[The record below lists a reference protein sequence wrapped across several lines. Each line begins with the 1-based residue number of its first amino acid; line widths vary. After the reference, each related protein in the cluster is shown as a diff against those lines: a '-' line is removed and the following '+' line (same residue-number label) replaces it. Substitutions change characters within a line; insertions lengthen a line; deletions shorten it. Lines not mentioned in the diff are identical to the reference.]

1 MIERTDRDGVAIL
14 RLNHGKASALDIELC
29 EEMQRQLAALAAS
42 DARAVIVTGT
52 GSIFSAGVDLFR
64 LLAEGEPYVRRFFP
78 AMVSAFTEFC
88 LFPRPV
94 IAAVNGHAIAG
105 GCILTNAADLR
116 LMSSGKIGV
125 PELLVGVPFPAIA
138 LEIARFG
145 IPQAHLEEMI
155 YTGMTVTAEEALARG
170 VVDQVVP
177 ADALLDRAFALAD
190 AAGHIPRDSFRF
202 TKQQLRS
209 PYVAAAK
216 ALADHD
222 RDVLASWSSPD
233 VHAGIRRYLDRTVGK
248 K

>member
-1 MIERTDRDGVAIL
+1 MIERADRDGVAIL
-14 RLNHGKASALDIELC
+14 RLHHGKASALDIELC
-29 EEMQRQLAALAAS
+29 EEMQRQLADVAAS
-42 DARAVIVTGT
+42 DARALIITGT

-64 LLAEGEPYVRRFFP
+64 LLSEGEPYVRRFFP
-78 AMVSAFTEFC
+78 AMVSAFTEFF

-94 IAAVNGHAIAG
+94 VAAVNGHAIAG
-105 GCILTNAADLR
+105 GCIVTNAADLR
-116 LMSSGKIGV
+116 LMSSGRIGV

-145 IPQAHLEEMI
+145 IPKAHLEEMI
-155 YTGMTVTAEEALARG
+155 YTGMTIPPEEAKARG
-170 VVDQVVP
+170 IVDEVVA
-177 ADALLDRAFALAD
+177 ADALLDRAMELAT
-190 AAGHIPRDSFRF
+190 AAGHVPRDSFRL
-202 TKQQLRS
+202 TKRQLRA

-222 RDVLASWSSPD
+222 REVLASWSSPE